1 MKLSPKPPKDSKVK
15 KKKKFG
21 YEQVFVETGK
31 QTGLPA

>member
-1 MKLSPKPPKDSKVK
+1 MKLSPKPPKDSKL